1 MMLYE
6 HVERPL
12 RCLPLVRMMDSAW
25 IRSSCLGVDD
35 SCAIVSAW
43 EETIQCK

>member
-1 MMLYE
+1 MLYK

-12 RCLPLVRMMDSAW
+12 HCLLLVRMRSMIDSAW
-25 IRSSCLGVDD
+25 IRSSYLGIDD

-43 EETIQCK
+43 EETV